1 MVLFDTIEDE
11 LLDDRMSLI
20 ALDTENM
27 SGSAAD
33 PAPSLS
39 PEPSDSK
46 PGMDDELIRH
56 FLPKRSSSA
65 TTTSR
70 SRPPPAQQPAPSPAQ
85 PALKPEPRQRS
96 HLADATRF
104 PSAKDPSRLS
114 ITLAYS
120 SLGFPSPV
128 GVRAH
133 STRGVHSRH
142 LCGGWLGLAVHLCQ
156 VE

>member
-1 MVLFDTIEDE
+1 MVLFDAIEDE
-11 LLDDRMSLI
+11 LLDDSMSLI
-20 ALDTENM
+20 ALDTDYM

-39 PEPSDSK
+39 AEPSDSK
-46 PGMDDELIRH
+46 PGMDAELIRH

-104 PSAKDPSRLS
+104 PSAKDPSRLYH
-114 ITLAYS
+114 T
-120 SLGFPSPV
+120 SLLLPGFSEPCGSESPF
-128 GVRAH
+128 
-133 STRGVHSRH
+133 HSRRGH
-142 LCGGWLGLAVHLCQ
+142 GLVVCP
-156 VE
+156 